1 MKLSK
6 IYSNSEI
13 FLPVNFNT
21 NNKKEGLLNI
31 IYAEAKAP
39 ENKNLDL
46 HNLGKSLFIELLD
59 FNLLKGITKFHFL
72 HKHRSRFTGCKF
84 YIEILLNSGKY
95 MTICRSVD
103 ENTKISIKFHDIP
116 NQDYTNL
123 NKEDWD
129 HYNVAF
135 DNAKKIINSH
145 LNLSIISPWDY
156 RQGISYFLRTQNDYN
171 DYFQIAK
178 FSKGEDINWKPY
190 IAHILGFDYKL
201 LTNKYE
207 IEKSIEQ
214 CSSEKE
220 LLNKNLKFKEEEFD
234 KLNSIVNFET
244 AELSQMN
251 KQLNSF
257 DFSEEEVKVNKK
269 IAKEIEYKISLLNDK
284 LYNINY
290 DITQIQTSLKNK
302 LHFDLSDIK
311 KIYEEAKLYL
321 PENLLT
327 DYESLI
333 DFNKQITKERNA
345 NLKKRLEILQIEADE
360 IEQNINNLGQERK
373 KCLAILKGEN
383 TFKKYKALQNEY
395 SERKAK
401 LLNDQQQLEYLKK
414 MKVLTTKI
422 NKLKKSKISL
432 ENKLNKAI
440 VKQSLIYKNI
450 VKDFTEMAKKV
461 FNKLVILSTRINQK
475 GNLEFDISFKD
486 NDSLLG
492 KDTSESDG
500 NTYKKILCVLFDL
513 AILRQYYN
521 QGFYHFVYHD
531 GIFEA
536 LEPRKKEKLLE
547 IIRESID
554 KYNIQYIFTALESD
568 LPLNKEGNPIRFKD
582 NEYILTLN
590 DLGNEGRLF
599 KMNEF

>member
-13 FLPVNFNT
+13 FLPVIFNT
-21 NNKKEGLLNI
+21 NNEKEGLLNI

-220 LLNKNLKFKEEEFD
+220 LLSKNLKFKEEEFD

-360 IEQNINNLGQERK
+360 IEQNINKLGQERK

-568 LPLNKEGNPIRFKD
+568 MPLNKDGNPIRFKD

>member
-21 NNKKEGLLNI
+21 NNEKEGLLNI

-345 NLKKRLEILQIEADE
+345 NLKKRLKILQIEADE